1 VWRKSPRAHWTPA
14 GYSGAAGKDRHP
26 GAVDHERRDQS
37 QAETTASASD
47 DDIPI
52 FE

>member
-1 VWRKSPRAHWTPA
+1 VEEKPARTLDPA

-26 GAVDHERRDQS
+26 SAVDHERLDQS